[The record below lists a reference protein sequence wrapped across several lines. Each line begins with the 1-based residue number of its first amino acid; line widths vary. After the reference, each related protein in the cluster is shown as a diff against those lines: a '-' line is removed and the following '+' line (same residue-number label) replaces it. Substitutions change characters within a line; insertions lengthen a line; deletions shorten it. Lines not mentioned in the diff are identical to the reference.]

1 MHFFRLY
8 YFFLTLP
15 RNTPSTMKRTL
26 TILALMMAL
35 LAFVGCNKQEK
46 AASARTD
53 AKNAEKG
60 MSLWDIATSSYS
72 ESNPVALAAIEDAY
86 SQKMAKMHPAFR
98 KGCIWLGWAG
108 FAMMAVFLIPAIRRS
123 KVWNIILLLP
133 FIGVLLLIGKH
144 FILPTWLM
152 MVGIPC
158 MVYVACYP
166 LLYTGL
172 SRAYV
177 WINLAL
183 TIIVS
188 ACYFW
193 IYWGVIEDRSLSL
206 IHLLLWIA
214 MVAVSFVVGFFP
226 ADKNF
231 NDVCPHCGY
240 FANHSRGAKRKTGS
254 DVSYGSETDTIYDG
268 TTERTVGNTKYI
280 TKHYHDEV
288 YETETTTSYY
298 DVDRSCMRCGKPFT
312 SRDSSSQTT
321 RRRVR

>member
-1 MHFFRLY
+1 
-8 YFFLTLP
+8 
-15 RNTPSTMKRTL
+15 MKRTI

-35 LAFVGCNKQEK
+35 MAFVGCNKQEN
-46 AASARTD
+46 AASSRAA

-72 ESNPVALAAIEDAY
+72 KSNPIALTAIQEAY
-86 SQKMAKMHPAFR
+86 SPGMAKIHPVFR

-108 FAMMAVFLIPAIRRS
+108 LAMMAVFLIPAIKRS

-133 FIGVLLLIGKH
+133 IVGLLLIIGKY
-144 FILPTWLM
+144 FILPTWFM
-152 MVGIPC
+152 MVGIPF

-172 SRAYV
+172 SRSYV

-183 TIIVS
+183 TIVVAAI
-188 ACYFW
+188 YFW
-193 IYWGVIEDRSLSL
+193 PYLGVIEHRSLSL
-206 IHLLLWIA
+206 IHLLLWVVMIGG
-214 MVAVSFVVGFFP
+214 SFLVGFFP

-231 NDVCPHCGY
+231 NDICPHCGY
-240 FANHSRGAKRKTGS
+240 FANHSRGEKHKT
-254 DVSYGSETDTIYDG
+254 DTNVSYGSETDTIYDG

-288 YETETTTSYY
+288 YETKTTTSWY
-298 DVDRSCMRCGKPFT
+298 DVDRRCMRCGKPFT